1 MGERRYGLNPKA
13 DGFEKLDWSEFFGN
27 DHPLVLEIGSG
38 KGRFLLES
46 ARERPQVNF
55 IGIERSLHYY
65 RFILDRLQRHK
76 LPNIV
81 AINFDGLQVIQE
93 MFAGESLD
101 EIHIYFPD
109 PWPRPR
115 ERKRRLMQAETMRAI
130 ERVMKPQAL
139 GVFVTDHREYFDK
152 AVPVVRGTFEIEA
165 GEVRGDEP
173 PRTNYEAK
181 YREEGR
187 PMYQI
192 SFRRGAQSAPEPP
205 PEPLELP
212 PR

>member
-1 MGERRYGLNPKA
+1 MTERRYGLNPKA
-13 DGFEKLDWSEFFGN
+13 DGFEKIDWSDFFGN
-27 DHPLVLEIGSG
+27 SNPLVLEIGSG

-46 ARERPQVNF
+46 ARERPEVNF

-76 LPNIV
+76 LPNLV
-81 AINFDGLQVIQE
+81 AINFDGVPVMQE
-93 MFAGESLD
+93 MFAAEALD

-115 ERKRRLMQAETMRAI
+115 ERKRRLMRPETMREI
-130 ERVMKPQAL
+130 ERVMKLDAR
-139 GVFVTDHREYFDK
+139 GVFVTDHKEYFEK
-152 AVPVVRGTFEIEA
+152 AVPVVAATFKIEA
-165 GEVRGDEP
+165 GEVRGDQP

-181 YREEGR
+181 YLEEGR

-192 SFRRGAQSAPEPP
+192 LFRRSETGDRRASD
-205 PEPLELP
+205 
-212 PR
+212 